1 MNKALPIITLLLTI
15 CMAVTAQD
23 RQASNA
29 QGFKPSQPTQEEIER
44 HQHQTGK
51 MALQYVVDKKTQ
63 HMTGLCI
70 KSDIYRANWIYSPMI
85 NVEADTT
92 IDEATKQAIYDAN
105 KRYQWGV
112 VTNTM
117 KPGQHQIKINSSI
130 KRWAIGYNVNE
141 EYTIDNLSDCDIDLS
156 ALRICMPWNYDERVN
171 LSSYRC
177 CTIDTMIT
185 EDGSL
190 HIAATRLKGE
200 YFGPH
205 IGMVVSKGKVSDII
219 EQTVM
224 APITAADIRDHAV
237 SERKVLYLI
246 PEKKILKPKK
256 SYTIRLTFFSYE
268 DKKDFERKAN
278 ALD

>member
-1 MNKALPIITLLLTI
+1 MNKALSLITLLLLTV
-15 CMAVTAQD
+15 CMSASAQ
-23 RQASNA
+23 
-29 QGFKPSQPTQEEIER
+29 TQEEIDR
-44 HQHQTGK
+44 QHGQTNN
-51 MALQYVVDKKTQ
+51 MAVQYVVDRNTQ
-63 HMTGLCI
+63 HMTGLCL

-85 NVEADTT
+85 NLEADKTV
-92 IDEATKQAIYDAN
+92 DEATKKAVYDAN

-117 KPGQHQIKINSSI
+117 NPGQHKIKINSSI

-141 EYTIDNLSDCDIDLS
+141 EYTIENLSDCEIDLS

-177 CTIDTMIT
+177 CKIDTMMT
-185 EDGSL
+185 KDGSL

-200 YFGPH
+200 FFGPH
-205 IGMVVSKGKVSDII
+205 IGMVVSKGKVSDIV

-224 APITAADIRDHAV
+224 APITAADVRDNAV

-246 PEKKILKPKK
+246 PEKKMLKPKK
-256 SYTIRLTFFSYE
+256 SYTIRLTFFAYE
-268 DKKDFERKAN
+268 DKKDFEHKAK